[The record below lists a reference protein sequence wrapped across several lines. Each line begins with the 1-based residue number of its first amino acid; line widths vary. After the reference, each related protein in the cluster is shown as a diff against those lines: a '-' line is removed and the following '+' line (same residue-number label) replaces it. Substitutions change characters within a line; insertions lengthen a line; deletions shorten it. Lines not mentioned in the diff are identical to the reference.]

1 MVAESPFTRT
11 GIHNVQLPRPS
22 SDVVPTTPDFSEL
35 LAAMTRREEAA
46 LTQLYDATAG
56 KLYGLARTIL
66 GNTADAEEIVCDAYV
81 QAWQSASSF
90 DSERGSVLAW
100 LLIIC
105 RSRALDALRQR
116 RTRMQAAGTAA
127 ALSAELS
134 DDGPEDL
141 LAQIQEG
148 TAVHRALAQL
158 SPMRRQLVAMA
169 FFRGMSHQEIA
180 VAVQLPVGTVKSHLR
195 RSLQS
200 LRAVLDLE
208 EP

>member
-1 MVAESPFTRT
+1 MTAESVLTNAGTRERRDPRCLP
-11 GIHNVQLPRPS
+11 GIPS
-22 SDVVPTTPDFSEL
+22 QMRD
-35 LAAMTRREEAA
+35 LAALMAAILRREETA
-46 LTQLYDATAG
+46 LGQLYDATAS

-66 GNTADAEEIVCDAYV
+66 GNTADAEEVVCDVYV
-81 QAWQSASSF
+81 QVWQSASSF
-90 DSERGSVLAW
+90 DPERGSVLAW
-100 LLIIC
+100 LLIVC
-105 RSRALDALRQR
+105 RSRSLDLLRQR
-116 RTRMQAAGTAA
+116 RSRAQVVGAATA
-127 ALSAELS
+127 LAEEMS
-134 DDGPEDL
+134 EDGPEDL
-141 LAQIQEG
+141 LRQIQEG

-158 SPMRRQLVAMA
+158 SPLRRQLVAMA

>member
-1 MVAESPFTRT
+1 MTAESVVT
-11 GIHNVQLPRPS
+11 RPS
-22 SDVVPTTPDFSEL
+22 SNEIPGLRSLLPVSGQSPDLGSL
-35 LAAMTRREEAA
+35 IAAVLRREETA

-66 GNTADAEEIVCDAYV
+66 GNTADAEEVVCDVYV
-81 QAWQSASSF
+81 QAWQSASNF
-90 DSERGSVLAW
+90 DPERGSVLAW

-105 RSRALDALRQR
+105 RSRALDLLRQR
-116 RTRMQAAGTAA
+116 RARRQVTGAA
-127 ALSAELS
+127 ATAPAELS

-148 TAVHRALAQL
+148 TAVHRAVAEL
-158 SPMRRQLVAMA
+158 SPLRRQLVAMA

>member
-1 MVAESPFTRT
+1 MTAESVFTSAGTRERPGPGCMP
-11 GIHNVQLPRPS
+11 GIPSQLP
-22 SDVVPTTPDFSEL
+22 D
-35 LAAMTRREEAA
+35 LAALIAAILRREEIA
-46 LTQLYDATAG
+46 LGQLYDATAS

-66 GNTADAEEIVCDAYV
+66 GNTADAEEVVCDVYV

-90 DSERGSVLAW
+90 NPERGSVLAW

-105 RSRALDALRQR
+105 RSRSLDLLRQR
-116 RTRMQAAGTAA
+116 RTRVQAVGAATAP
-127 ALSAELS
+127 AEEMS
-134 DDGPEDL
+134 EDGPEAL
-141 LAQIQEG
+141 LRQIQEG

-158 SPMRRQLVAMA
+158 SPLRRQLIAMA